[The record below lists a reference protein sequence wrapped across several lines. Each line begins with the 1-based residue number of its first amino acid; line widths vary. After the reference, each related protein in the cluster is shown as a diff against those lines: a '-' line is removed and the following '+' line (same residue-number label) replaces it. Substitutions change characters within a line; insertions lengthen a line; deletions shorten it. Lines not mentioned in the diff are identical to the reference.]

1 MTENIEDAQVIET
14 IAENTPATPDA
25 TTAFI
30 IIKQNNNDW
39 YATADLSTAITVDRE
54 ATVDDIKHGCQD
66 IVDSMNQN
74 AIAYQVMALLKPIV
88 EDSDDSVASSIKQA
102 LQERDIL

>member
-1 MTENIEDAQVIET
+1 LTENIEDAQVIET
-14 IAENTPATPDA
+14 IAENTPAAPDA
-25 TTAFI
+25 TAFI

-66 IVDSMNQN
+66 IVDSMNQS